1 MSSSSPRPAV
11 DVNRLRQVCA
21 TCSLREL
28 CLPAGLDAAELAA
41 MEPLVERRV
50 TVPRGGFLYRT
61 ESPLQSLYALRR
73 GSLKSSVLHE
83 DGREQVAGFHMTGDL
98 IGMDGISTGSHIC
111 DVVAL
116 EESEVCE
123 IPYETLERLTREMP
137 TLQRHFHRI
146 LSGEIVRD
154 YGVMLLLGSMRA
166 EERLAAF
173 LLNLSQRYSAR
184 GYSPHEFH
192 LRMTREEIGAYLGL
206 KLETISRAFSR
217 FQEEGLL
224 AVRNKRIRILDEGA
238 LRALVGMHACR
249 T

>member
-1 MSSSSPRPAV
+1 M
-11 DVNRLRQVCA
+11 DVNQLRQVCT

-28 CLPAGLDAAELAA
+28 CLPAGLDASELAA
-41 MEPLVERRV
+41 LDPLVERRV

-61 ESPLQSLYALRR
+61 KSPLQSLYALRM
-73 GSLKSSVLHE
+73 GFMKSSVLHE

-111 DVVAL
+111 DVIAL
-116 EESEVCE
+116 EKSEVCE
-123 IPYETLERLTREMP
+123 IPYGTLERLAREIP
-137 TLQRHFHRI
+137 ALQRHFHRI
-146 LSGEIVRD
+146 LSREIVRD

-173 LLNLSQRYSAR
+173 LLNLSQRFKAR

-206 KLETISRAFSR
+206 KLETISRVFSR

-224 AVRNKRIRILDEGA
+224 DVRNKRIRILDEGA
-238 LRALVGMHACR
+238 LRALNRAHAYQP
-249 T
+249 